1 MKKQLLLALA
11 IAAGAAQQAN
21 ANHPDSVYI
30 ATYANNP
37 KAGLHVAYSSDNS
50 RWIGIGD
57 NYDFVKSD
65 FGAWGAQKQMFAP
78 SVLKHD
84 GVWYAVWGVNTDKRQ
99 FATTRSNDLWLW
111 KPQDYPYMDVSE
123 VLEPVLSREGDEF
136 VVMFKT
142 ADGSVYKTVSLDFSH
157 WSKAAKVDNA
167 DYFSQKQSISVGGV
181 RVEADVNR
189 VPWHF
194 VNSLITNVDAAAQR
208 FARESERMSGDVH
221 KFQSLATLGLFLRS
235 MPPAARQ

>member
-1 MKKQLLLALA
+1 MNSMKKQTLCVLAA
-11 IAAGAAQQAN
+11 MICAAQQAN

-65 FGAWGAQKQMFAP
+65 FGAWGSQKQMFAP

-99 FATTRSNDLWLW
+99 FATTKSSDLWLW
-111 KPQDYPYMDVSE
+111 KPQDYPYMDVPE

-136 VVMFKT
+136 VVILSGHDYEYRTKLMELLHT
-142 ADGSVYKTVSLDFSH
+142 QSLENIG
-157 WSKAAKVDNA
+157 K
-167 DYFSQKQSISVGGV
+167 
-181 RVEADVNR
+181 
-189 VPWHF
+189 
-194 VNSLITNVDAAAQR
+194 
-208 FARESERMSGDVH
+208 GDVVVSGGCSDYIPGEDRELH
-221 KFQSLATLGLFLRS
+221 AVFERADALMYAEKKELKALGAKTR
-235 MPPAARQ
+235 